1 MCFGSGAKPVG
12 FLAVNVEIARST
24 FVRDSNLEGI
34 VAVILI

>member
-12 FLAVNVEIARST
+12 FLAVNVAIARST

>member
-1 MCFGSGAKPVG
+1 MYFGSGAKPVG
-12 FLAVNVEIARST
+12 FLAVNVVTARST

>member
-1 MCFGSGAKPVG
+1 MCFGSGVKPVD
-12 FLAVNVEIARST
+12 FLDVNVAIARST